1 MFKFD
6 TLCHK
11 TLLCL
16 NPLTF
21 SPVSQNLLPFSLHFC
36 TNTSNSSSF
45 AVSYLIH
52 NFGFSPLFAN
62 KLCSTYSVKFK
73 TAQNPDS
80 VLAFF
85 TNHGFSKTQL
95 HNMIAKAP
103 WLLSCD
109 PIKRVLPKFQFFL
122 SKGASNSDIVNL
134 LSKNPTVLCASLENQ
149 IVPTYELA
157 DRFLQSHKDTFACVN
172 QSSSFFADSAVP
184 HNISLLIENGVTDSN
199 IAALLRRQSRLFNR
213 RDFLKVVGEL
223 MDLGFNPSQSYFS
236 IALVA
241 KASVKKTLWKEKVDT
256 FKKWG
261 WSDEDVLEAFRKQ
274 PHCMLTSIDKI
285 NLVMSFWV
293 NDLGWDAMAIAKRP
307 RVLGASL
314 ERRIKPRAS
323 VLQYL
328 LNKGLLKKNAS
339 LTSPFVHSD
348 KLFHDR
354 YIKHYKEESSYLL
367 KLYKEKLNLAH
378 VGDKTDVS

>member
-1 MFKFD
+1 M
-6 TLCHK
+6 
-11 TLLCL
+11 
-16 NPLTF
+16 N
-21 SPVSQNLLPFSLHFC
+21 SPP
-36 TNTSNSSSF
+36 
-45 AVSYLIH
+45 
-52 NFGFSPLFAN
+52 
-62 KLCSTYSVKFK
+62 
-73 TAQNPDS
+73 
-80 VLAFF
+80 
-85 TNHGFSKTQL
+85 
-95 HNMIAKAP
+95 
-103 WLLSCD
+103 
-109 PIKRVLPKFQFFL
+109 R
-122 SKGASNSDIVNL
+122 
-134 LSKNPTVLCASLENQ
+134 
-149 IVPTYELA
+149 
-157 DRFLQSHKDTFACVN
+157 
-172 QSSSFFADSAVP
+172 DSAVP